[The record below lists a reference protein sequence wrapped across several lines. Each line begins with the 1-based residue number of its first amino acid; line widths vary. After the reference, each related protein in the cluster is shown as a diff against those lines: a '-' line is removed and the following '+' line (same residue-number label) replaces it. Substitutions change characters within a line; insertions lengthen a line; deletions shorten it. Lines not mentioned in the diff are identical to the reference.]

1 MAIRINDLTTASA
14 INNDDYIAIDG
25 ATDGTRKVLVSDI
38 GGELIDFTSS
48 LTPSVDNRGV
58 NSYSLT
64 VTVAS
69 SSVLTTGNLLKLSAY
84 LISGSTIYPLIITQI
99 YATSGNA
106 YFTMQV
112 NSIQGNVQNTTST
125 TITGTLHIIA
135 PFEISSVTSG
145 M

>member
-1 MAIRINDLTTASA
+1 MPSRIIDLTTASA
-14 INNDDYIAIDG
+14 INNDDYVVIDG
-25 ATDGTRKVLVSDI
+25 ATDGTRKALVSDI
-38 GGELIDFTSS
+38 GGELIDFESS
-48 LTPSVDNRGV
+48 LTPSIDNRGV
-58 NSYSLT
+58 TAYSLT

-69 SSVLTTGNLLKLSAY
+69 SSVLTVSNLLKLSAY
-84 LISGSTIYPLIITQI
+84 LISGSTIYPLIITQM
-99 YATSGNA
+99 YAVGGNT

-135 PFEISSVTSG
+135 PFEISSVSAG